1 MIQGGR
7 AKREEGE
14 GGSAQ
19 QRRASLE
26 RSFSWREGGVERG
39 RRRRNGYKLRV
50 RGVLRHPG
58 CAVRSPQGHTGD
70 RNVGWMRGSG
80 DVVEDSRVFVL
91 TQDCMGIPTW
101 P

>member
-14 GGSAQ
+14 GFCTAESVPGALLQ
-19 QRRASLE
+19 LE
-26 RSFSWREGGVERG
+26 GGGVERG